1 MVDALE
7 GSDNI
12 ENPAVPLT
20 MDNMLRFVGIES
32 MSAAGERVTIAS
44 ALGVPAIWAAV
55 NFLSGTLA
63 ALPLNLFRR
72 TKAGREKENSELSR
86 LLHDNVNDGLTSFAW
101 RKYCFE
107 QVFTGGRSYTFI
119 ERSETGKVLNLW
131 PLDPRSVKVKRTGG
145 LVTYHYT
152 ENGRTKVYKAEEIID
167 LSFMLREDGINHR
180 SPILT
185 NRDTVGL
192 AQAVTKYGAK
202 FFQNGGVPPF
212 VVVGPFNS
220 PSGIKRAADDLTQ
233 AVEEAAQKRKLALS
247 LPNGHDIK
255 PLGSLPDQ
263 AGIVLLKRFIN
274 EDTARIY
281 SMPPVFLQDL
291 THGTFSNTEQQDL
304 QLVKHTLTRW
314 AKQFE
319 QEVTLKL
326 FGRKNSRF
334 YVEMNLDGL
343 LRGDFKT
350 RMEGNARAIQSGQI
364 TPDEARERENMP
376 AMGGA
381 AGKLHMQ
388 GAMLPIDMLGTVKP
402 AAPQTKEE
410 NDGEGL

>member
-1 MVDALE
+1 MADALA

-20 MDNMLRFVGIES
+20 MENMVSFIGLEGL
-32 MSAAGERVTIAS
+32 SATGERVTLSS

-72 TKAGREKENSELSR
+72 TKAGREKESGELAR
-86 LLHDNVNDGLTSFAW
+86 LLHDNVNDGCTSFAW

-119 ERSETGKVLNLW
+119 ERNEAGKVINLW
-131 PLDPRSVKVKRTGG
+131 PLDPRHVKVRRRAGR
-145 LVTYHYT
+145 VTYHYT
-152 ENGRTKVYKAEEIID
+152 ENDRTVVYEASEIID
-167 LSFMLREDGINHR
+167 LAFMLREDGLAHR
-180 SPILT
+180 SPIMT
-185 NRDTVGL
+185 NRDVVGL

-202 FFQNGGVPPF
+202 FFRNGGVPPF
-212 VVVGPFNS
+212 AIIGPFTS
-220 PSGIKRAADDLTQ
+220 PGGVKRSGDNLSQ
-233 AVEEAAQKRKLALS
+233 AVEEAAETRKLALAI
-247 LPNGHDIK
+247 PHGHDIK
-255 PLGSLPDQ
+255 QLGTLPDQ

-274 EDTARIY
+274 EDVARIY
-281 SMPPVFLQDL
+281 SFPPVFLQDL

-326 FGRKNSRF
+326 FGRKNSRL

-381 AGKLHMQ
+381 AGQLHMQ
-388 GAMLPIDMLGTVKP
+388 GAMLPIDMLGKVKP
-402 AAPQTKEE
+402 AASPVKEE
-410 NDGEGL
+410 NDDKGI